1 MDASFRAELP
11 KLKKTAQVDA
21 RRSINEKGQIEYST
35 TKAEGD
41 KTIIKDVIARVMNA
55 EMEADPLKFDA
66 ITVNEENYK
75 FKFKGQQERD
85 GHKVFVF
92 EVAPRKKRQGLFKG
106 DIWVDEETALPIR
119 EAGRL
124 VKSPSVFLKKVEF
137 VREYQIEGQ
146 LAMPLRTQ
154 SLTETR
160 FWGKA
165 QVAVQYSNWKWDGA
179 TPAAVLRN
187 GNRETR

>member
-1 MDASFRAELP
+1 MDATFRAEVP
-11 KLKKTAQVDA
+11 KLKKVATLEA
-21 RRSINEKGQIEYST
+21 RRSINERGQVDYST

-41 KTIIKDVIARVMNA
+41 KTILKDVIARVMNA
-55 EMEADPLKFDA
+55 EMDADPMRLNELA
-66 ITVNEENYK
+66 VNDLNYK
-75 FKFKGQQERD
+75 FKYKGQQERD
-85 GHKVFVF
+85 GRNVYVF
-92 EVAPRKKRQGLFKG
+92 EVSPRKKKPGLFKG

-137 VREYQIEGQ
+137 VREYQIEGH

-154 SLTETR
+154 SLSETR

-179 TPAAVLRN
+179 LPAANYRN
-187 GNRETR
+187 GNRESH